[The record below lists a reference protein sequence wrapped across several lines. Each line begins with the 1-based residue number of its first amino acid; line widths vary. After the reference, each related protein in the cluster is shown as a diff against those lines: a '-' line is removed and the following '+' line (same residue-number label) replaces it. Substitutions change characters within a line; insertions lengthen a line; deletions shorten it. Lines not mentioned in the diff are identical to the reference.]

1 MTFFRRKLKNA
12 VNANVKVNE
21 VYVVTSKIIS
31 SYNDETGYGP
41 MCVNM
46 YFLAKCKDGEYYE
59 LFSGRKLENKKQ
71 PEDGFLLQTFDTPYV
86 KESEP
91 LSNYWKNSNQVTID
105 IQSLFDFITN
115 MNVLDKLD
123 CIQK

>member
-1 MTFFRRKLKNA
+1 MMKLA
-12 VNANVKVNE
+12 
-21 VYVVTSKIIS
+21 T
-31 SYNDETGYGP
+31 DL
-41 MCVNM
+41 CVNM

-91 LSNYWKNSNQVTID
+91 LSNYLKNSNQVTID
-105 IQSLFDFITN
+105 IQSLFDFITH